1 MPFDEEKY
9 RHGAAVCQLRAGVP
23 LTEVQQQL
31 GHARIDTTTIYT
43 KLTNSERRSYAD
55 RVEW

>member
-1 MPFDEEKY
+1 VP
-9 RHGAAVCQLRAGVP
+9 QLRSGVS
-23 LTEVQQQL
+23 LTEVQPQR

-43 KLTNSERRSYAD
+43 KLTSSERRSYAD

>member
-1 MPFDEEKY
+1 M
-9 RHGAAVCQLRAGVP
+9 RAAVP

-31 GHARIDTTTIYT
+31 GHARIATTTLYT
-43 KLTNSERRSYAD
+43 KLTNPERRSYAA

>member
-1 MPFDEEKY
+1 VT
-9 RHGAAVCQLRAGVP
+9 RRLRAGVP

-31 GHARIDTTTIYT
+31 GHARIDTTTLYT
-43 KLTNSERRSYAD
+43 KLANRERRSYAD